1 MRLPKK
7 DQQMVTHKIK
17 SFWWLFAYNWYPYV
31 KLVSRIKFLGFMLTT
46 KVLRLYYLYQYNWKK

>member
-1 MRLPKK
+1 
-7 DQQMVTHKIK
+7 MVTHKIK

-31 KLVSRIKFLGFMLTT
+31 KLVSRIKLLGFMLTT